1 MTEMNNPNDILRVVL
16 SSLFILSIIRA
27 DIIVI
32 KTNILDKQIFLI
44 IVNLLQLENNLIF
57 YNYS

>member
-32 KTNILDKQIFLI
+32 KTK
-44 IVNLLQLENNLIF
+44 
-57 YNYS
+57 YMG

>member
-16 SSLFILSIIRA
+16 SSLFILNIIRA

-32 KTNILDKQIFLI
+32 KTK
-44 IVNLLQLENNLIF
+44 
-57 YNYS
+57 YMG